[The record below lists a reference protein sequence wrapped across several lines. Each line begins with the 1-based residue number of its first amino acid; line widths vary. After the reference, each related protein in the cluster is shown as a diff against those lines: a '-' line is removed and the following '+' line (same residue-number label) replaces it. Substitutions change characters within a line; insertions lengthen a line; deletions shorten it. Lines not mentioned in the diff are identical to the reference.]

1 MRVCGKCNPADLSRN
16 KFNDKIC
23 FYCGQICDIIM
34 GMKKRRN
41 LLLIS
46 AFATLV
52 GGAAH
57 ANWEYPGYYVG
68 DGAYTDDGSRFTV
81 SVRGGASFGF
91 GSIKNEIGE
100 LTPLYYSDG
109 TVLLSELAY
118 EQGRAEGLYDDFS
131 PVGYVNIGELPPTKD
146 YESFTFAAGASVG
159 WTVPNRPQWRIELG
173 WDHISESEYN
183 ASPFLE
189 GEAELMGTEQG
200 GQIALISSGAVQSS
214 VTTDIISVMAFYDFF
229 DGVQKPMRTVI
240 PYIGFGAGYADI
252 KTILNMSDLYGDLSL
267 SPDLYPYGQK
277 AETLDPIQFYRS
289 ERNNSNIAALFAV
302 GMSYGMTENMYFDF
316 GARIAYIPRIR
327 WELSNEDNTLHRDW
341 FSSENTIYANIMF
354 GIRFEF

>member
-1 MRVCGKCNPADLSRN
+1 MQ
-16 KFNDKIC
+16 F
-23 FYCGQICDIIM
+23 CDIII
-34 GMKKRRN
+34 GMRCRS
-41 LLLIS
+41 LLFLPLLS
-46 AFATLV
+46 CLFL
-52 GGAAH
+52 GAAH

-68 DGAYTDDGSRFTV
+68 DGAYADDGSRFTV
-81 SVRGGASFGF
+81 SVRGGASFGM
-91 GSIKNEIGE
+91 GGIKNEIGE
-100 LTPLYYSDG
+100 LTPLYYMSPDG
-109 TVLLSELAY
+109 STIMSELGY
-118 EQGRAEGLYDDFS
+118 YQCQDRGDCGDFV
-131 PVGYVNIGELPPTKD
+131 PAGYVNIGDLPATQD
-146 YESFTFAAGASVG
+146 YESFGFVAGASVG

-277 AETLDPIQFYRS
+277 DETLDPIQFYRS